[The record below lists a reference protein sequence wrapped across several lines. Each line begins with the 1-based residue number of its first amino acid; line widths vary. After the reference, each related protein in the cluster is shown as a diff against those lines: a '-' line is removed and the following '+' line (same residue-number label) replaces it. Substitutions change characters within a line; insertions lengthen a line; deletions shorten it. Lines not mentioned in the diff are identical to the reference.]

1 MEANPK
7 NGAEGLFIGKPVRWY
22 DLSEKPRGLKGG
34 VECLSPEKTIS
45 WGYLNEHA
53 KVWQTNIICS

>member
-1 MEANPK
+1 MPIQNS
-7 NGAEGLFIGKPVRWY
+7 GAEGLFIGKPVRWY

-53 KVWQTNIICS
+53 KDW